1 MSGFGRRFRS
11 PDQMGQN
18 VNPLGAQRW
27 QRASPHLDRVL
38 DLPPTECDAYLMSLW
53 AANPEVA
60 GDVEAL
66 LAEHRLLS
74 AEGFLDSP
82 AAIHRPEPALMGVT
96 IGTYTLLSPIG
107 HGGMGSVWLAARSDG
122 RFDGYAAL
130 KLLNAALVGRKVEE
144 RFKREG
150 TILARLTHPHIGRLI
165 DAGVSSTGQPYLVLE
180 HIIGRHIDRYCDEER
195 LGIEDRIRLFL
206 DVQSAVAHA
215 HANLI
220 VHRDLKPSNV
230 LVTAGG
236 EIKLLD
242 FGIAKLLEDEDAA
255 PVTILTREG
264 DVAMTPKYAAP
275 EQVNGEPITTAAD
288 VYALGV
294 ILFELLSGQHPT
306 GMDARTPA
314 EFVRAITARPPL
326 RLSTAA
332 VSGRAEELVT
342 RADARATTPDRL
354 RRMLRGDLDT
364 ILAKALKTNPSERY
378 RSVAEFAD
386 DLHRFLEHQPI
397 AARGEAFGY
406 RAAKFARRH
415 RRVLGAAAVT
425 GFAIVSL
432 VVFYTVRLST
442 ERDRARL
449 EAARSS
455 KVSEL
460 LISLLTSADPF
471 RTPESP
477 TARSPLDIAAQRIE
491 KELGDEPEL
500 QARMFTMLGR
510 TYERMEMHAKALPLE
525 QRALEISRR
534 RLGSDSI
541 VLAQSLNNLG
551 VLYRERGNLA
561 EAEPLIR
568 ESLALRRRL
577 LGNED
582 KDVAITLIELARV
595 LNDSGRPNEAEPF
608 IRESLAI
615 RTKVFGEVHRETAVS
630 KSELGRL
637 LMRRGD
643 LAGAEPLLR
652 DALAIDMN
660 VLGRDHPNTASSQS
674 ILAGL
679 LMSKGDLAAAEPL
692 LGEALATKR
701 RVFGPQGLEYAV
713 TLSSLA
719 IAAEWQGRLAKAQ
732 ATFEECLRI
741 ARPQLGDAHPRVLDY
756 MLHLAR
762 VRIARGDGAAADSSL
777 RHVLTAR
784 EKLYPAGDWRIAQAQ
799 SLLGAALLAQKRY
812 AEAEPLM
819 IAADGALKPIP
830 GMQERERHDNR
841 ARLVTLYQQS
851 GRPERAAADR

>member
-1 MSGFGRRFRS
+1 MS
-11 PDQMGQN
+11 
-18 VNPLGAQRW
+18 PLGTERW
-27 QRASPHLDRVL
+27 RLASPHLDQVL
-38 DLPPTECDAYLMSLW
+38 DLAPTECDAYLMSLW

-66 LAEHRLLS
+66 LAEHRVLS

-82 AAIHRPEPALMGVT
+82 AAIHRPEPALLGVT
-96 IGTYTLLSPIG
+96 IGAYTLLSPIG

-130 KLLNAALVGRKVEE
+130 KLLNAALVGRAVEE

-150 TILARLTHPHIGRLI
+150 TILARLTHQHIGRLI

-180 HIIGRHIDRYCDEER
+180 HITGRHIDRYCDDER
-195 LGIEDRIRLFL
+195 LGVEDRVRLFL

-230 LVTAGG
+230 LVTPAG
-236 EIKLLD
+236 EVKLLD
-242 FGIAKLLEDEDAA
+242 FGIAKLLEGDEDAP
-255 PVTILTREG
+255 PVTMLTREG
-264 DVAMTPKYAAP
+264 DVALTPKYAAP
-275 EQVNGEPITTAAD
+275 EQVNGEAITTATD
-288 VYALGV
+288 VYTLGV

-306 GMDARTPA
+306 GMTARTPA
-314 EFVRAITARPPL
+314 EFVKAITEREPL
-326 RLSTAA
+326 RLSVAA
-332 VSGRAEELVT
+332 VSGGNADGIAARAE
-342 RADARATTPDRL
+342 RRATTPDRL
-354 RRMLRGDLDT
+354 RRVLRGDLDT

-378 RSVAEFAD
+378 GSVAEFAD
-386 DLHRFLEHQPI
+386 DLRRFMEHQPI
-397 AARGEAFGY
+397 AARGDAFGY

-415 RRVLGAAAVT
+415 HRVLGAAGTIVV
-425 GFAIVSL
+425 AIVSL
-432 VVFYTVRLST
+432 VAFYTARLST

-471 RTPESP
+471 RTPDSDDP
-477 TARSPLDIAAQRIE
+477 TARSPLDIAARRIE
-491 KELGDEPEL
+491 KELSDEPEL

-510 TYERMEMHAKALPLE
+510 TYERMDMHAKALPLE

-534 RLGSDSI
+534 ALGPDSM

-551 VLYRERGNLA
+551 VLYRELGNLA

-582 KDVAITLIELARV
+582 KDVAVTLVELARV
-595 LNDSGRPNEAEPF
+595 LNASGRAREAEPH

-615 RTKVFGEVHRETAVS
+615 RSKVLGEQHRETSVS

-643 LAGAEPLLR
+643 LTAAEPLLR
-652 DALAIDMN
+652 EALAIDMKS
-660 VLGRDHPNTASSQS
+660 LGRDHANTASSQGN
-674 ILAGL
+674 LALL
-679 LMSKGDLAAAEPL
+679 LMYRGDLATAESL
-692 LGEALATKR
+692 LQQSLATKR
-701 RVFGPQGLEYAV
+701 SIFGPQGLEYAV
-713 TLSSLA
+713 TLNSLA
-719 IAAEWQGRLAKAQ
+719 LVAEWQGRLAEAQ
-732 ATFEECLRI
+732 AMFEECLRI
-741 ARPQLGDAHPRVLDY
+741 ARPQMGDVHPRVLEY

-762 VRIARGDGAAADSSL
+762 VRIARGEAAATESSL
-777 RHVLTAR
+777 RHVLAAR
-784 EKLYPAGDWRIAQAQ
+784 EKLYPAGDWRNAQAQ
-799 SLLGAALLAQKRY
+799 SLLGAALMAQKRY
-812 AEAEPLM
+812 GEAEPLM
-819 IAADGALKPIP
+819 IAADGALTPIP
-830 GMQERERHDNR
+830 GIQERERRDNR
-841 ARLVTLYQQS
+841 ARLATLYQRS
-851 GRPERAAADR
+851 GRPERAVAYR